1 MGIQAQIAVE
11 ESTCVEKDSEKN
23 QRKPTAPGPWCIFIH
38 APSSSLLVME
48 VAVTVTEI
56 VEVTAERDLNSR
68 KVSLFILR
76 THFSLM

>member
-1 MGIQAQIAVE
+1 MRIQAQIAVE

-23 QRKPTAPGPWCIFIH
+23 QRKPTAPGPWCVFIH

-56 VEVTAERDLNSR
+56 VEVTTERE
-68 KVSLFILR
+68 I
-76 THFSLM
+76 